1 MKNFAKLSLYKGIGV
16 ALIASVSIS
25 AMATSIYKVVDENGR
40 ITFTDTPQHYESQ
53 AGKTISPVAVS
64 ESTALL
70 NNRTANHSTTNQ
82 ALNNQ
87 PANQPAPPQQV
98 DNQTSSQNSSQSTS
112 TNNAQASNENSSQ
125 SKPQAPS
132 PNYQLTMTEPSAARA
147 YRRPAQNI
155 VVTLQVK
162 PALKSGDN
170 VTIYIDGAAVAQ
182 GLSASI
188 ATVDLMP
195 GEHTLSAAIT
205 NQTGQTI
212 SQVSQVVYV
221 IQNTTVLQNKKKLAE
236 QLQAYERL
244 SWPQKVL
251 LKIRQD
257 NINKAEA
264 AKKQQTA
271 PKDPFGALIGN

>member
-1 MKNFAKLSLYKGIGV
+1 MKTFAKLNLYKGIGL
-16 ALIASVSIS
+16 ALIASVSVS

-40 ITFTDTPQHYESQ
+40 VTFTDTPQHYENQ

-70 NNRTANHSTTNQ
+70 NNRASNNAANNTTTNQ
-82 ALNNQ
+82 AVSQ
-87 PANQPAPPQQV
+87 TAPPQQP
-98 DNQTSSQNSSQSTS
+98 NNQNSSQSTA
-112 TNNAQASNENSSQ
+112 TNNAQASNQ
-125 SKPQAPS
+125 TKPQAPS
-132 PNYQLTMTEPSAARA
+132 PNYQLTITEPSAARA

-155 VVTLQVK
+155 VVNLQVK
-162 PALKSGDN
+162 PALKAGDN

-182 GLSASI
+182 GLSANI

-195 GEHTLSAAIT
+195 GEHTVSAAIT
-205 NQTGQTI
+205 NQSGQTI
-212 SQVSQVVYV
+212 SQVSQVVYI
-221 IQNTTVLQNKKKLAE
+221 IQNTAVLQNNKKLAE

-271 PKDPFGALIGN
+271 PKDPFGALIGK